1 MVRVGLLKRKRSP
14 SISRKE
20 GQVRKDK
27 QETEYKIQIIIILN
41 EQDYG
46 RENQEWSAGET
57 DL

>member
-1 MVRVGLLKRKRSP
+1 MVRLGFLKRKRSP
-14 SISRKE
+14 STSRKE
-20 GQVRKDK
+20 RQVRKDK
-27 QETEYKIQIIIILN
+27 QEIEYKIQIIIILN